1 MASLKTGL
9 RPGPQTLG
17 KTNPTKNRP
26 QRKRRIQ
33 KEQKLHPPKNW
44 IARKKDLNIK

>member
-17 KTNPTKNRP
+17 KTNSTKNRP

-33 KEQKLHPPKNW
+33 KLDSKNW